1 MTNLKFISLII
12 FIGIV
17 SIFAGMHFS
26 KNVSIPDN
34 STETITFYN
43 STLKDIDNNNISLS
57 KYKDKWLLIN
67 FWATW
72 CAPCREEIPEL
83 NHLFKN
89 NKNIFLLGV
98 AIDEI
103 TSVKEFILKT
113 PINYESLISND
124 IKGVEISKSL
134 GNNKGVLPFTVLI
147 NPQGKINEVFYG
159 KLDMESLN
167 IFLNNTIK

>member
-26 KNVSIPDN
+26 KNVSIPD
-34 STETITFYN
+34 SSIETITFYN

>member
-26 KNVSIPDN
+26 KNVSIPDS

>member
-26 KNVSIPDN
+26 KNVSIPDS

-147 NPQGKINEVFYG
+147 NPQGKITEVFYG